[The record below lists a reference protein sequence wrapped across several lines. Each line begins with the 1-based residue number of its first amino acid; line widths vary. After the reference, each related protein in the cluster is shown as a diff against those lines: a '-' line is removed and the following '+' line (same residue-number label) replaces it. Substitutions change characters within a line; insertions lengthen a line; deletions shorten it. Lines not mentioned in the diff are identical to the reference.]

1 MEERLALIKLKPQNW
16 AHWQPVN
23 GGLQAHDLLARRYP
37 QAACVV
43 TEPIPSHS
51 DYANALLTKPWWN
64 PARWTGQSIQFQPPD
79 AASVQMLWA
88 NMALHMAPDPQELM
102 GQWHRA
108 LATGGFLMFSCLGP
122 DTLARLREHYRGL
135 GWPTPSHEFT
145 DMHDWGDM
153 LVAAGFAEPVM
164 DMERITLTF
173 QSPERL
179 LEELRGLGRNL
190 HLNRFASLRGR
201 QWLRQFMAILAK
213 EPLELEFEV
222 IYGHAFKPVPRLAV
236 RPETVLSLEQMKDS
250 LRAAKNRQLGLS
262 TRAP

>member
-1 MEERLALIKLKPQNW
+1 MEERLAWIKLKPQTW
-16 AHWQPVN
+16 AHWQPVT
-23 GGLQAHDLLARRYP
+23 GGLQAHDLLSRRYP

-43 TEPIPSHS
+43 SEPIPSHR
-51 DYANALLTKPWWN
+51 DYASALLTKSWWN
-64 PARWTGQSIQFQPPD
+64 PARWTGQAVRFQPP
-79 AASVQMLWA
+79 AEASVQMLWA
-88 NMALHMAPDPQELM
+88 NMALHMASDPQELM
-102 GQWHRA
+102 GHWHQA

-122 DTLARLREHYRGL
+122 DSLARLRELYRGL
-135 GWPTPSHEFT
+135 GWPAPSHEFT

-201 QWLRQFMAILAK
+201 QWLRQLMAILAN

-250 LRAAKNRQLGLS
+250 LRAAKTRQPGL
-262 TRAP
+262 